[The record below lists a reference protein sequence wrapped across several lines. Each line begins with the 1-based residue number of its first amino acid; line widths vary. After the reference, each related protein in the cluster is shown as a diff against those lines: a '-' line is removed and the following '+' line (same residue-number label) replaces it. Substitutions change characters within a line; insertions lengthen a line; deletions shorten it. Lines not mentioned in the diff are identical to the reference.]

1 MEHFRV
7 RERLGNSPGSRKP
20 LQGFNPGTNY
30 DNISYNFCKFVQVK
44 ETMYHI
50 GIEIDRLTNSI
61 TNTISG
67 DSFPTEILPVTKAD
81 LKSITKKSGWKFN
94 WKSEA
99 ALDDREVFKLTIEG
113 NPHIVQG
120 LVSVTD
126 RKDHAFLHLIESA
139 PFNFGKPKL
148 YEGVPGNLVAFA
160 CKESMD
166 KGYEGFL
173 PFFSKTKLIQHYEKT
188 LEAVHVGGHRMV
200 IYTNPAKKLINRY
213 FNTK

>member
-1 MEHFRV
+1 MKTIA
-7 RERLGNSPGSRKP
+7 NSSKK
-20 LQGFNPGTNY
+20 F
-30 DNISYNFCKFVQVK
+30 SNFVKVK
-44 ETMYHI
+44 ETIYHI

-81 LKSITKKSGWKFN
+81 LKSISRKSGWKFN
-94 WKSEA
+94 WKSEV

-120 LVSVTD
+120 LISLTD
-126 RKDHAFLHLIESA
+126 MQDHIFLWLIESA

-160 CKESMD
+160 CKESKD
-166 KGYEGFL
+166 KGYDGCISFT
-173 PFFSKTKLIQHYEKT
+173 SKTKLIEHYEKT
-188 LEAVHVGGHRMV
+188 LGAVYLGNHRMV
-200 IYTNPAKKLINRY
+200 IYPNAAEKLITRY